1 MNLASI
7 FFCSGLV
14 LASAIPDSSRP
25 VPPAPLPYPVPPAP
39 PAAYPPMYGHPLY
52 WRGAYDLPPYHP
64 ALLNPYTNWGNAASY
79 CNSVF
84 PGGVIP
90 PTPGAPAS
98 DEALIEAATRGDVD
112 MVNWLMQQPT
122 VNPGSR
128 NNLALRR
135 ACRMGYWRT
144 ARLLLSSPRVNPA
157 DMGSDALLQAVLSRR
172 PEMVQVILADARAD
186 PNAQFNGRGLL
197 VIANELNNPP
207 TAEGN
212 AIVKLLPAAT
222 RTAPP
227 AL

>member
-1 MNLASI
+1 M
-7 FFCSGLV
+7 F
-14 LASAIPDSSRP
+14 D
-25 VPPAPLPYPVPPAP
+25 
-39 PAAYPPMYGHPLY
+39 HPLY

-64 ALLNPYTNWGNAASY
+64 ALINPYTNWGAAASY

-90 PTPGAPAS
+90 PAPGGAPAS

-112 MVNWLMQQPT
+112 MVNWLMQQPA
-122 VNPGSR
+122 VNPGAR

-144 ARLLLSSPRVNPA
+144 ARLLLSSPRVSPA

-212 AIVKLLPAAT
+212 ALVKLLLAAT